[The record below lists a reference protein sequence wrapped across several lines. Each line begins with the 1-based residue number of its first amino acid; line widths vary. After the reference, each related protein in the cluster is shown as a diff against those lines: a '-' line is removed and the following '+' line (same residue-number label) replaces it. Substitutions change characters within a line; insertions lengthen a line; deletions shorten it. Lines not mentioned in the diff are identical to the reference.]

1 MLDDVPVDGS
11 NVRLKNH
18 RRFNGVGGK
27 PAMNLV
33 RFFVDARQSG
43 FPVSATEV
51 LDVDN
56 GHGFEDRRHFMSF
69 VDYDVSCD
77 ASEVVRFYRDRLDG
91 FSINGMCSRMDF
103 GRALFYRVLNDFLDG
118 RDLSDVAVTPRSFG
132 FTGEGDFDVFVAER
146 VEHDN
151 PFVCAGVG
159 LYVSG
164 KLI

>member
-1 MLDDVPVDGS
+1 MIDGVPVDGS

-33 RFFVDARQSG
+33 RFFVKARQSG

-77 ASEVVRFYRDRLDG
+77 ASEVVRFYLTRLVDE
-91 FSINGMCSRMDF
+91 
-103 GRALFYRVLNDFLDG
+103 LDA
-118 RDLSDVAVTPRSFG
+118 DMS
-132 FTGEGDFDVFVAER
+132 EVAEANLDKLFDR
-146 VEHDN
+146 KERDKIQGSGDN
-151 PFVCAGVG
+151 R
-159 LYVSG
+159 
-164 KLI
+164 